1 MSDVQYGIQAF
12 AKFKRP
18 ECTRLHLRELS
29 ENFPG
34 GACAYPG
41 CQRLLSH
48 ARKTSG
54 TQGSMRP
61 KLPTKVHR
69 SQSWWALSRPY
80 CHCIL
85 YLWAPSITKSSV
97 RPCEVFLFRIKSD
110 CYLIARSLSR
120 ILYFRQVLTLV
131 DSFDCLG
138 PLSYFLLFNET
149 QPPGPGNGPLPGK
162 IFPSLRWGAGLIPDP
177 DTKNLVHVIQ
187 RYFNSIRTC
196 ENWREES
203 ICDFHVPHNAILFSP
218 QNFV

>member
-1 MSDVQYGIQAF
+1 MGLRPPPPHPFCPGFFSFVNVCRMFNMESRHLLNSSVQNAPDCI
-12 AKFKRP
+12 
-18 ECTRLHLRELS
+18 S
-29 ENFPG
+29 ENFNLKNLPG

-54 TQGSMRP
+54 THGSMRP
-61 KLPTKVHR
+61 KLLTKVHR
-69 SQSWWALSRPY
+69 SHSWWALSRPY

-85 YLWAPSITKSSV
+85 FLWAPSITKPSV

-138 PLSYFLLFNET
+138 P
-149 QPPGPGNGPLPGK
+149 
-162 IFPSLRWGAGLIPDP
+162 
-177 DTKNLVHVIQ
+177 
-187 RYFNSIRTC
+187 
-196 ENWREES
+196 
-203 ICDFHVPHNAILFSP
+203 
-218 QNFV
+218 

>member
-1 MSDVQYGIQAF
+1 MTPLQPNNKCLTSVATGECLFVAKARADLGVGPGGPALPPPLLSGIFFFCKRVSDIQYGIQAF

-41 CQRLLSH
+41 CQRLWSH

-54 TQGSMRP
+54 TQGGMRP

-138 PLSYFLLFNET
+138 P
-149 QPPGPGNGPLPGK
+149 
-162 IFPSLRWGAGLIPDP
+162 
-177 DTKNLVHVIQ
+177 
-187 RYFNSIRTC
+187 
-196 ENWREES
+196 
-203 ICDFHVPHNAILFSP
+203 
-218 QNFV
+218 